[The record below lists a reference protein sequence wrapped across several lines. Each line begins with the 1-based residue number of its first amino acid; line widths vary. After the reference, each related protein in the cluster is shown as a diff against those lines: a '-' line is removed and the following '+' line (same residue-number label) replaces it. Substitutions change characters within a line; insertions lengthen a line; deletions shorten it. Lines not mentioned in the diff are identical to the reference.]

1 MVKGFYVR
9 KKSLLESVENQILE
23 ADEKSLEQAKSGAT
37 NPDWTTTIMWQN
49 GGDWSREKYTSENAD
64 HYIQW
69 RTR

>member
-1 MVKGFYVR
+1 M
-9 KKSLLESVENQILE
+9 E